1 MANNQLLASDS
12 FVSGSLAAGWAV
24 FPTLLKC
31 QVVVGSP
38 NVTEPTVVGTTA
50 GQLWI
55 GITWPT
61 DQTSE
66 LTVKNLVI
74 GGNVGLAVRFSS
86 SVVSGYLVVLK
97 PNGGQ
102 FTISRFDNGVET
114 ILATISSV
122 TFNANDVWAFQAAGS
137 CLTVYQNGSRM
148 GYTYDATYTSG
159 FPGYDQNTTVAL
171 TESQVS
177 AWRGYSAIQQDGI
190 WQKQGIVVAPS
201 ATDLA
206 VTPVGQG
213 LQVASIFLDGNAQLL
228 SGNVYKMWIIN
239 NWAATTNVGGIYYA
253 ESLDGINWTR
263 RSAAV
268 LTGYT
273 NASVFKFGSTY
284 YMYAQTNAGNGHGTI
299 QVLTSSDG
307 LNWAL
312 QSPTQTISQGAAGA
326 WDDQFIYEIL
336 VIDVVSGIWYG
347 MYSGAH
353 TGTFHGGLVTSTDG
367 INWMKYAGNP
377 VNTYLPVSFVKVG
390 SI

>member
-86 SVVSGYLVVLK
+86 SVV
-97 PNGGQ
+97 
-102 FTISRFDNGVET
+102 
-114 ILATISSV
+114 
-122 TFNANDVWAFQAAGS
+122 
-137 CLTVYQNGSRM
+137 
-148 GYTYDATYTSG
+148 SG